1 MSYLVLSCSLNPE
14 SKSWLLAESVNQSL
28 GELSDQV
35 EFLDLAQEKVPF
47 CDGGEAYSDPTAI
60 RLVESISSADGIV
73 LCAPIYNFDVN
84 AAAKNLI
91 ELTGRNWTDK
101 IVGFACAAGG
111 QGSYMSM
118 MSVANS
124 LMLDF
129 RCHIVPRF
137 VYALGSAFQGES
149 ITDPDI
155 LDRTKELAHEM
166 FRVTEALKAE
176 V

>member
-1 MSYLVLSCSLNPE
+1 MGYLVLSCSLNSE
-14 SKSWLLAESVNQSL
+14 SKSRLLAESINQCL
-28 GELSDQV
+28 GELSNEVD
-35 EFLDLAQEKVPF
+35 FLDIAQEKVPF
-47 CDGGEAYSDPTAI
+47 CDGGDAYSDPTSVK
-60 RLVESISSADGIV
+60 LVEAVSEADGIV

-101 IVGFACAAGG
+101 VVGFACAAGG

-166 FRVTEALKAE
+166 FRITEALKADS
-176 V
+176 

>member
-1 MSYLVLSCSLNPE
+1 MGYLVLSCSLNPE
-14 SKSWLLAESVNQSL
+14 SKSRLLAESINQCL
-28 GELSDQV
+28 GELSNEVD
-35 EFLDLAQEKVPF
+35 FLDLTQEKVPF
-47 CDGGEAYSDPTAI
+47 CDGGDAYSDPTSVK
-60 RLVESISSADGIV
+60 LVEAVSEADGIV

-101 IVGFACAAGG
+101 VVGFACAAGG

-155 LDRTKELAHEM
+155 LDRTKELAHET
-166 FRVTEALKAE
+166 FRITEALKAE